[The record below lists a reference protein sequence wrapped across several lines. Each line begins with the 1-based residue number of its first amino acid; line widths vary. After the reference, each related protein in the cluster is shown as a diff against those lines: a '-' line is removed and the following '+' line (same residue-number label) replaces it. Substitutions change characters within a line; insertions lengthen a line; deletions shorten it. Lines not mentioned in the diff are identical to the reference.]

1 MKQLLTTIIL
11 TFSRYILAAS
21 PENLSLEN
29 AFKAALN
36 NNYQIQIARNLTE
49 VSDNNATL
57 GNAGLL
63 PSLNASTEA
72 NYTDFNGIQNGVVV
86 DGASTNT
93 SAGLSLSY
101 TLFNGLSQIYA
112 YRNLKEQLNSAE
124 LQERLT
130 IENTLLGVAQAYFNL
145 ITADQNLEIVEEQ
158 LRVSQ
163 ERLTLSR
170 ERMVLGSL
178 GRLDYLSAQVD
189 FNTDSIAFMNIQQA
203 KDDARRNLNVLLG
216 WESEKELAVQPDNSP
231 FTSYELTDLSEK
243 TRVNS
248 SVLLLS
254 ASSVEQSQLNLK
266 SSKTSFLPQLTYS
279 TSFGRDQTAPDFG
292 LGLDDPNKVLRHNF
306 SLSWNLFSGGKRKA
320 NVQNARI
327 ALKNAE
333 LNKADALLNLEKY
346 VISFHSA
353 YGNSLTTLASEQKTL
368 EYAQLNFERARELF
382 RLGQIT
388 SLQYREAQLNLSRTQ
403 IGITQARYSAR
414 NYELKLLQ
422 LSGQLL

>member
-1 MKQLLTTIIL
+1 MKISSTIIYLVL
-11 TFSRYILAAS
+11 TGFILAAS
-21 PENLSLEN
+21 PDSLSLEN

-63 PSLNASTEA
+63 PSLNASTGA
-72 NYTDFNGIQNGVVV
+72 NYTDFDGIQNGVAV

-93 SAGLSLSY
+93 STGLSLSY

-158 LRVSQ
+158 LRVSR

-170 ERMVLGSL
+170 ERMELGSL

-189 FNTDSIAFMNIQQA
+189 FNTDSIAFMNIQQT

-216 WESEKELAVQPDNSP
+216 WESKKEITVQPDESP
-231 FTSYELTDLSEK
+231 FTNYELGDLTEK
-243 TRVNS
+243 SRLNS

-254 ASSVEQSQLNLK
+254 ASSVKQFQLNLK
-266 SSKTSFLPQLTYS
+266 SSKTSFLPRLTYS
-279 TSFGRDQTAPDFG
+279 TSIGRDQTTPDFE
-292 LGLDDPNKVLRHNF
+292 LGLDDPNKALRHNF
-306 SLSWNLFSGGKRKA
+306 SLSWNLFNGDKRKTT
-320 NVQNARI
+320 VQNARI

-333 LNKADALLNLEKY
+333 LQKAGALLNLEKD
-346 VISFHSA
+346 VASFHAA
-353 YGNSLTTLASEQKTL
+353 YRNSLTTLESEQKTL

-403 IGITQARYSAR
+403 IGITAARYAAR

>member
-1 MKQLLTTIIL
+1 MKTSLAAVYLAFTG
-11 TFSRYILAAS
+11 FILAAS

-29 AFKAALN
+29 AFKAALK

-63 PSLNASTEA
+63 PGLNASTGA
-72 NYTDFNGIQNGVVV
+72 NYTDFDGIQNGAAV

-101 TLFNGLSQIYA
+101 TLFNGLSQIYT

-145 ITADQNLEIVEEQ
+145 ITADQNLAIVQEQ
-158 LRVSQ
+158 LRVSR

-170 ERMVLGSL
+170 ERMELGSL

-189 FNTDSIAFMNIQQA
+189 FNSDSIAFMNIQQT

-216 WESEKELAVQPDNSP
+216 WESEKKIVVQPDESP
-231 FTSYELTDLSEK
+231 FTNYELTDLAEK
-243 TRVNS
+243 SRLNS
-248 SVLLLS
+248 SSILLS
-254 ASSVEQSQLNLK
+254 TSSVEQSQLKLK

-279 TSFGRDQTAPDFG
+279 TFLGRDQTAPDFA
-292 LGLDDPNKVLRHNF
+292 LGLDDPNKALRHNF
-306 SLSWNLFSGGKRKA
+306 NFSWNLFNGGKSKA
-320 NVQNARI
+320 AIQNARI
-327 ALKNAE
+327 SLKNAE
-333 LNKADALLNLEKY
+333 LLKADVLLNLEKD
-346 VISFHSA
+346 VVSFHTA
-353 YGNSLTTLASEQKTL
+353 YLNSLTTLASEQKTL

-388 SLQYREAQLNLSRTQ
+388 SLQYREVQLNLSRTQ
-403 IGITQARYSAR
+403 IGITQARYAAR

>member
-1 MKQLLTTIIL
+1 MKQLLTTAFIVFSGYII
-11 TFSRYILAAS
+11 AAS
-21 PENLSLEN
+21 PDNLSLEN
-29 AFKAALN
+29 AFKAALK

-49 VSDNNATL
+49 VSDNNVTF

-63 PSLNASTEA
+63 PSLNASTGA
-72 NYTDFNGIQNGVVV
+72 NYTDFDGIQNGVTV
-86 DGASTNT
+86 DGANTNT

-145 ITADQNLEIVEEQ
+145 ITADQNLAIVQEQ
-158 LRVSQ
+158 LRVSR

-170 ERMVLGSL
+170 ERMELGSL
-178 GRLDYLSAQVD
+178 GRLEYLSAQVD
-189 FNTDSIAFMNIQQA
+189 FNSDSIAFMNIQQA

-216 WESEKELAVQPDNSP
+216 WESEKEIAAQPDESP
-231 FTSYELTDLSEK
+231 FTNYELGDLTEK
-243 TRVNS
+243 SRLNS
-248 SVLLLS
+248 SSILLS
-254 ASSVEQSQLNLK
+254 TSSVEQFQLNLK

-292 LGLDDPNKVLRHNF
+292 LGLDDPNKALRHNF
-306 SLSWNLFSGGKRKA
+306 SVSWNLFIGGKRKA
-320 NVQNARI
+320 SVQNARI

-333 LNKADALLNLEKY
+333 LNKADALLNLEKD
-346 VISFHSA
+346 VVSFHAA
-353 YGNSLTTLASEQKTL
+353 YGNSLTTLLSEQKTL
-368 EYAQLNFERARELF
+368 EYAQLNFERAQELF

-403 IGITQARYSAR
+403 IGITQARYAAR

>member
-1 MKQLLTTIIL
+1 MKTSLTTVYLSL
-11 TFSRYILAAS
+11 TGLILAAS
-21 PENLSLEN
+21 PDSLSLED
-29 AFKAALN
+29 AFKATLK

-63 PSLNASTEA
+63 PSLNASTGA
-72 NYTDFNGIQNGVVV
+72 NYADFDGIQNGVAV

-130 IENTLLGVAQAYFNL
+130 IENTLLGVAQAYFHL

-158 LRVSQ
+158 LRVSR

-170 ERMVLGSL
+170 ERMELGSL

-203 KDDARRNLNVLLG
+203 KDEGRRNLNVLLG
-216 WESEKELAVQPDNSP
+216 WESEKEIAVQPDYSP

-243 TRVNS
+243 TKLNS
-248 SVLLLS
+248 SVILLS

-279 TSFGRDQTAPDFG
+279 TSYGQEQTVPDFG
-292 LGLDDPNKVLRHNF
+292 LGLDDPNKALRHNF
-306 SLSWNLFSGGKRKA
+306 SLSWNLFNGGRRKTT
-320 NVQNARI
+320 VQNARI

-333 LNKADALLNLEKY
+333 LQKADALLNLEKD
-346 VISFHSA
+346 VASFHAA

-403 IGITQARYSAR
+403 IGITEARYAAR

>member
-1 MKQLLTTIIL
+1 MKTSLTTVYLAL
-11 TFSRYILAAS
+11 TGLILAAS

-29 AFKAALN
+29 AFKAALK

-63 PSLNASTEA
+63 PSLNASTGA
-72 NYTDFNGIQNGVVV
+72 NYTDFDGIQNGFVV

-158 LRVSQ
+158 LRVSR

-170 ERMVLGSL
+170 ERMELGSL

-216 WESEKELAVQPDNSP
+216 WESEKEIAVQPDDSP
-231 FTSYELTDLSEK
+231 FTNYELGDLAEK
-243 TRVNS
+243 SRLNS
-248 SVLLLS
+248 SAILLS
-254 ASSVEQSQLNLK
+254 ASSVEQSQFNLK
-266 SSKTSFLPQLTYS
+266 SSKTSFLPLLTYS
-279 TSFGRDQTAPDFG
+279 TSIGRDQTTPDFV
-292 LGLDDPNKVLRHNF
+292 LGLDDPNKALRHNF
-306 SLSWNLFSGGKRKA
+306 SLSWNLFSGGKRKTA
-320 NVQNARI
+320 VQNARI

-333 LNKADALLNLEKY
+333 LNEADALLNLEKD
-346 VISFHSA
+346 VVSFHAA

-368 EYAQLNFERARELF
+368 EYGQLNFERARD
-382 RLGQIT
+382 
-388 SLQYREAQLNLSRTQ
+388 
-403 IGITQARYSAR
+403 
-414 NYELKLLQ
+414 
-422 LSGQLL
+422 

>member
-11 TFSRYILAAS
+11 TFPGFILAAS

-29 AFKAALN
+29 AFKVALN
-36 NNYQIQIARNLTE
+36 NNYQIQIARNLTA
-49 VSDNNATL
+49 VSNNNATR

-63 PSLNASTEA
+63 PNLNASTGA

-86 DGASTNT
+86 GSASTNT

-130 IENTLLGVAQAYFNL
+130 IESTLLGVAQAYFNL
-145 ITADQNLEIVEEQ
+145 ITADQNLAIAEEQ

-170 ERMVLGSL
+170 ERMELGSL

-189 FNTDSIAFMNIQQA
+189 FNSDSIAFMNIQQA
-203 KDDARRNLNVLLG
+203 EDEARRNLNILLG
-216 WESEKELAVQPDNSP
+216 WQSEKEIAVQPDISP
-231 FTSYELTDLSEK
+231 FTNYDLADLSEK
-243 TRVNS
+243 TRLNS

-279 TSFGRDQTAPDFG
+279 TSIGRDQTALDFG
-292 LGLDDPNKVLRHNF
+292 IGLDDPNKALRHNF
-306 SLSWNLFSGGKRKA
+306 NFSWNLFNGGKRKT

-333 LNKADALLNLEKY
+333 LNEADALLNLEKD
-346 VISFHSA
+346 VVSFHSA

-388 SLQYREAQLNLSRTQ
+388 SLQFREAQLNLSRTQ
-403 IGITQARYSAR
+403 IGITQARYAAR